1 MHRQQG
7 MCWSAQI
14 ETLCRIL
21 MLLRTLTVNASIYS
35 ATLGVYS
42 SGKSAARADRVARPF
57 AAASPLFT
65 DPRSFARVT
74 EQWLTRHGESYR
86 HDWDVGLP
94 GALSGQPTA

>member
-1 MHRQQG
+1 
-7 MCWSAQI
+7 
-14 ETLCRIL
+14 
-21 MLLRTLTVNASIYS
+21 MLVRTLTVNHWICS

-42 SGKSAARADRVARPF
+42 SGKRAARADRLARPF

-65 DPRSFARVT
+65 NPRFFARVT
-74 EQWLTRHGESYR
+74 EQWLTRHGESER